1 MNNLSE
7 ISICRVQL
15 HCTDLARSKV
25 TVKLGFQL
33 VHQRLLAAFFSVSSR
48 SGIALVPNRSH
59 ASSLIPACFAAHTS
73 VVGHKAGQLQG
84 WAAKLLMVG
93 SLRKGFKARLSLSY
107 WAFVC
112 PQRPGSS
119 GPGTESSG

>member
-7 ISICRVQL
+7 ISICRVPL

-33 VHQRLLAAFFSVSSR
+33 VHQRLLAAFFSVSTR

-84 WAAKLLMVG
+84 WAAKLVMVG
-93 SLRKGFKARLSLSY
+93 SLRKGLKAFLMVSSFPFPTGPL
-107 WAFVC
+107 FC
-112 PQRPGSS
+112 P
-119 GPGTESSG
+119 